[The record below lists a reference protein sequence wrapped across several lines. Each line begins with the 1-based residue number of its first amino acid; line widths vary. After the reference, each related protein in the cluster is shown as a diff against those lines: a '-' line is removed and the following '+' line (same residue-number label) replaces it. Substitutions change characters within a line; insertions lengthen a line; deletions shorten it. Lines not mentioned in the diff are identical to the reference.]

1 MTYPGFPFPPLTP
14 LYPSYR
20 YIQQYHADYADH
32 WNLNSHIKL
41 NHSVSSALWVGDST
55 QGYWDVTVQIGYPVE
70 IITGSSTQIVRHH
83 AESEFTTRF
92 DHLVVANGHNH
103 YPEIPNWARNSE
115 WFDGHKGR
123 TIIHS
128 IYYRDPKD
136 YAGKK
141 VLVVGAGASGADIAS
156 QVKEFAETVLT
167 SKTIQFFF
175 SELILLYRPIT
186 LLGIRSTGPTFPACR
201 VSSINQGLRI

>member
-1 MTYPGFPFPPLTP
+1 VTYPGFPFPPLTP

-20 YIQQYHADYADH
+20 FVQEYHADYADH
-32 WNLNSHIKL
+32 WNLSPHIKL
-41 NHSVSSALWVGDST
+41 DHSVSSALWIGNST

-70 IITGSSTQIVRHH
+70 IIPGSSRQVVRHY
-83 AESEFTTRF
+83 AESEFSAHF

-103 YPEIPNWARNSE
+103 YPEIPSWARNTE
-115 WFDGHKGR
+115 WPDGHKGR

-141 VLVVGAGASGADIAS
+141 VLVIGAGASGADIAS

-167 SKTIQFFF
+167 FRTIHFPP
-175 SELILLYRPIT
+175 SELIWLFRHTT
-186 LLGIRSTGPTFPACR
+186 LSGIKSTGPTFPACR